1 MNKRE
6 ILVDVAKA
14 LIQLSIYLIDKRQK
28 RKEKKKKMKSI
39 EDKKHETIIY
49 FRFKKTR

>member
-6 ILVDVAKA
+6 VLVDVAKA

-28 RKEKKKKMKSI
+28 RKEEKENEK
-39 EDKKHETIIY
+39 
-49 FRFKKTR
+49 

>member
-28 RKEKKKKMKSI
+28 RKEEKENEKWC
-39 EDKKHETIIY
+39 
-49 FRFKKTR
+49 

>member
-1 MNKRE
+1 MVVGQVKKNFGIGEIMNKRE

-28 RKEKKKKMKSI
+28 RKEEKENEKQC
-39 EDKKHETIIY
+39 
-49 FRFKKTR
+49 